1 VERLELLEHW
11 RQEEQR
17 PFVGWDFSY
26 IRGLIVS
33 EHPPWSYAERAA
45 AHMEQSS
52 SVLDMGTGGG
62 ERFLGLR
69 THWPANVTVTEEYPP
84 NLTLV
89 QQRLGPLAVRVVDVR
104 LTYVDPMPFE
114 PGEFELVLNRH
125 SAFNPAEVGRVLT
138 QGGTF
143 LTQQV
148 PASFAEGLMTEFG
161 AAPQWPESNP
171 HNYVRWLEA
180 AGLRIVDRREWT
192 GELHVHDIGA
202 LVYYLKAV
210 PWIVPGFSVDSH
222 ASTLLRLHSRLESS
236 GSLMFKAGSYL
247 IEARKPD

>member
-1 VERLELLEHW
+1 
-11 RQEEQR
+11 
-17 PFVGWDFSY
+17 
-26 IRGLIVS
+26 
-33 EHPPWSYAERAA
+33 
-45 AHMEQSS
+45 
-52 SVLDMGTGGG
+52 
-62 ERFLGLR
+62 
-69 THWPANVTVTEEYPP
+69 
-84 NLTLV
+84 
-89 QQRLGPLAVRVVDVR
+89 VDVR

-138 QGGTF
+138 PGGTF

-148 PASFAEGLMTEFG
+148 PASFAEDLTTEFG

-192 GELHVHDIGA
+192 GELRVHDIGA